1 MRVGLRSIRGSGW
14 ILIPTSYQQNNLQF
28 KVSHLGR
35 VGCLHLFYPHTHTFC
50 NVDKHRPDRQ
60 AHAPISM
67 NQTQL
72 AWILNLAHECSSFID
87 AAPEE
92 KFTLPSNGSCFT
104 LKLLFC
110 FFFTVVTHGGCVT
123 SGRHIACQVVPSRPQ
138 KAEVLLFASH
148 VRVPP
153 CHIWCEC
160 LVFRLPELISR
171 ALGRI
176 PRAALSCDISPR
188 CAVRQPAP
196 SPLQICK
203 LTQMTLRVPLETRC
217 SEIRKDPFHTSA
229 ARQRDGWT
237 KGKWEGGRIKE
248 GEWERLVGGTWP

>member
-1 MRVGLRSIRGSGW
+1 MIFFFPFNFLQRDLSWTASYPTKNLVCLLDIFVDIIFIVSNVRFGLHSICGSGW
-14 ILIPTSYQQNNLQF
+14 ILIPTSYQQKSLQF

-104 LKLLFC
+104 LKFVC
-110 FFFTVVTHGGCVT
+110 FLTVVTHGGCVT
-123 SGRHIACQVVPSRPQ
+123 SRRHIACQVPPPPSLDGRGFAFRLTCPRSLVSYLMRVSCFP
-138 KAEVLLFASH
+138 ASWVNFAS
-148 VRVPP
+148 
-153 CHIWCEC
+153 
-160 LVFRLPELISR
+160 
-171 ALGRI
+171 
-176 PRAALSCDISPR
+176 PRAHSPR
-188 CAVRQPAP
+188 GSQ
-196 SPLQICK
+196 L
-203 LTQMTLRVPLETRC
+203 
-217 SEIRKDPFHTSA
+217 
-229 ARQRDGWT
+229 WY
-237 KGKWEGGRIKE
+237 
-248 GEWERLVGGTWP
+248 